1 MVKKKGAYMRKQ
13 KINRVLLLAALMA
26 FVTACKKAP
35 TPNQPNQPTDTVT
48 QWRDWTIDWDW
59 RNTPDLNLV
68 KQYAADPS
76 TRMIIL
82 NLLPDGCSTTFY
94 PYVFSQ
100 ARRNME
106 NKCFSIYPGHIIGNG
121 TIFVSRWGGAHLPNP
136 NAEDINGMA
145 LIDSIGFTLLGF
157 DIARGQPPAS
167 R

>member
-26 FVTACKKAP
+26 FATACKKAP

-82 NLLPDGCSTTFY
+82 NLLPDARSTSFY
-94 PYVFSQ
+94 PSIFNE
-100 ARRNME
+100 ALTNLE
-106 NKCFSIYPGHIIGNG
+106 NKFFSIYPGHIIGNG
-121 TIFVSRWGGAHLPNP
+121 TIFVDRWGGAHLPDP
-136 NAEDINGMA
+136 YARDTCGMA
-145 LIDSIGFTLLGF
+145 LVDSLGYTALGF
-157 DIARGQPPAS
+157 DIARGRPPAS
-167 R
+167 K